1 MSRRVSR
8 ECKEAPLAP
17 ATWTAAAVLA
27 SLLISAS
34 ASGEEAWGQP
44 VNGLRCSLALTPTTL
59 RVGHAYV
66 LDVSVENVSDT
77 ATHLHFPPVG
87 QVERLTIRNQHGDE
101 VKRRPMRV
109 HGPMPPQAFFHLIKP
124 GERFTAQIKGRVAC
138 QSVPAVD
145 QPAAGADRWLL
156 LDSQDVAH
164 EIGRPG
170 DFTAHIRLAADDK
183 TVAQGKRSGIE
194 PVWTGTMDSNSVA
207 FSVRQMTRQELEAV
221 IRAVG
226 NATEKEQLEAVEVL
240 RAVADRRAVPAL
252 MGVLAKGPGP
262 LQHAA
267 AVALGSIQDTS
278 AAPDLLAL
286 YKRFAG
292 RTDPVSGEFARCV
305 LDAWSALEPDEQKK
319 AALCIEVLGSDA
331 AVEARSSMA
340 WRLVRLKHPQRIPA
354 LLAAARDN
362 DPRMQWSAIDVLGS
376 VARETPGEAEPQI
389 AAALIDLLKNAADR
403 TVRSRAASALGNVAN
418 KAVVPALVAAL
429 KDPNH
434 FVGASAAHSLGGLAG
449 PEAIPALEEFAKG
462 AEQKGQADAAKQ
474 AIERIKQR
482 HP

>member
-1 MSRRVSR
+1 
-8 ECKEAPLAP
+8 
-17 ATWTAAAVLA
+17 
-27 SLLISAS
+27 
-34 ASGEEAWGQP
+34 
-44 VNGLRCSLALTPTTL
+44 
-59 RVGHAYV
+59 
-66 LDVSVENVSDT
+66 
-77 ATHLHFPPVG
+77 
-87 QVERLTIRNQHGDE
+87 
-101 VKRRPMRV
+101 
-109 HGPMPPQAFFHLIKP
+109 
-124 GERFTAQIKGRVAC
+124 
-138 QSVPAVD
+138 
-145 QPAAGADRWLL
+145 
-156 LDSQDVAH
+156 
-164 EIGRPG
+164 
-170 DFTAHIRLAADDK
+170 
-183 TVAQGKRSGIE
+183 
-194 PVWTGTMDSNSVA
+194 
-207 FSVRQMTRQELEAV
+207 
-221 IRAVG
+221 
-226 NATEKEQLEAVEVL
+226 
-240 RAVADRRAVPAL
+240 

-262 LQHAA
+262 LQQAA
-267 AVALGSIQDTS
+267 AAALGSIHDTS
-278 AAPDLLAL
+278 AVPDLLAL

-319 AALCIEVLGSDA
+319 AALFVEVLGSDA

-389 AAALIDLLKNAADR
+389 AAALIDLLKNAPDQ
-403 TVRSRAASALGNVAN
+403 TVRSRAAGALGNVAD